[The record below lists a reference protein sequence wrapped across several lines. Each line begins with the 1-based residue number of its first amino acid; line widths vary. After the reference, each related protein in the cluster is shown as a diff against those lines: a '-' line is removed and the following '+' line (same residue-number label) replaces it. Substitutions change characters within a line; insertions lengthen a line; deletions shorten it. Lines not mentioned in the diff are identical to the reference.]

1 MTTLEGAVRAALLE
15 ALRADAGPL
24 AGLNRVGEGEGQ
36 AAPVPWCRIGEIAG
50 SSWGAKERPGREVR
64 ATILIG
70 DRGEAER
77 TAALAG
83 AAEEALAVLP
93 RTLAG
98 WETGGVQIVR
108 TRMAVARDGLRTA
121 QIELRVRGWR
131 AD

>member
-1 MTTLEGAVRAALLE
+1 MTSLEGAVRAALLE

-24 AGLNRVGEGEGQ
+24 AGLNRVGEGEGR
-36 AAPVPWCRIGEIAG
+36 ASPVPWCRIGEIAG
-50 SSWGAKERPGREVR
+50 TSWGAKERPGREVR

>member
-1 MTTLEGAVRAALLE
+1 MTSLEGAVRAALLE

-24 AGLNRVGEGEGQ
+24 AGLNRIGEGEGQ
-36 AAPVPWCRIGEIAG
+36 ASPVPWCRIGEIAG

-121 QIELRVRGWR
+121 QIELRVRGLR